1 MYNRRMSTNTI
12 IAIFN
17 YTAGYNIRVT
27 REKRH
32 PIFYIPIFISVNIYF
47 LNLFYIKKLI
57 INKFMF
63 LYVLFSLLLSVNG
76 SESNIKEMIFKD
88 YNKDTMPDN
97 SAIDLRL
104 GMAIRSLNNID
115 QVEGTLSSNIWLR
128 HWWNDRNLRWNQT
141 EWNISKIAFYTDPE
155 YDRSIWIPDMFI
167 YNTAEKPMD
176 ELYYTHAMVYSNG
189 DVMWSRPGMMKTS
202 CVFDLEHFPFDQQT
216 CCYKFGS
223 WVYDSSQLNL
233 SISTPSIDIS
243 NYQINQE
250 WEIIEKKHTLE
261 EKKYK
266 CCPEKYQA
274 AVYILK
280 LRRKPGYYI
289 LNIILPTFATS
300 TLMVLCLLIPW
311 DSGERISFAVTVMLS
326 IIVFLLILS
335 ESLPKTNT
343 KPLLSKMLIGLV
355 FFSLFVVF
363 STVVIGVMHSY
374 TKKNSK
380 FAKKLLGLFNKYN
393 IGCKKKQQLNRNDSY
408 LGTINALTNHADTQL
423 EDDNDCDKLATIIER
438 IFTSVFVIAF
448 VIYCAVIFG
457 EKPSY

>member
-1 MYNRRMSTNTI
+1 MLL
-12 IAIFN
+12 
-17 YTAGYNIRVT
+17 V
-27 REKRH
+27 
-32 PIFYIPIFISVNIYF
+32 
-47 LNLFYIKKLI
+47 LF
-57 INKFMF
+57 
-63 LYVLFSLLLSVNG
+63 FSLLFNVYG
-76 SESNIKEMIFKD
+76 TETEIKEMIFRNYKKD
-88 YNKDTMPDN
+88 ILPNKIVN
-97 SAIDLRL
+97 LKL

-115 QVEGTLSSNIWLR
+115 QVEGTISSNIWLR
-128 HWWNDRNLRWNQT
+128 HWWNDPNIRWNKT

-176 ELYYTHAMVYSNG
+176 ELYYTLAMVYSNG

-202 CVFDLEHFPFDQQT
+202 CVFDLKHFPYDQQT
-216 CCYKFGS
+216 CNYKFGS

-233 SISTPSIDIS
+233 SISTPAIDMA

-250 WEIIEKKHTLE
+250 WKVVKQNHELE
-261 EKKYK
+261 EKVYK
-266 CCPEKYQA
+266 CCPEKYQSA
-274 AVYILK
+274 IYTLQI
-280 LRRKPGYYI
+280 RRKPGYYI

-300 TLMVLCLLIPW
+300 TLMVLSLLIPW

-363 STVVIGVMHSY
+363 STVVIGIMHNY

-380 FAKKLLGLFNKYN
+380 FAKWLLGKFDRYN
-393 IGCKKKQQLNRNDSY
+393 IGCKKKPQLNRNDSY
-408 LGTINALTNHADTQL
+408 LGTINALTNHADTL
-423 EDDNDCDKLATIIER
+423 PDEEKDCDKLATVIER
-438 IFTSVFVIAF
+438 LFTSLFVVAF